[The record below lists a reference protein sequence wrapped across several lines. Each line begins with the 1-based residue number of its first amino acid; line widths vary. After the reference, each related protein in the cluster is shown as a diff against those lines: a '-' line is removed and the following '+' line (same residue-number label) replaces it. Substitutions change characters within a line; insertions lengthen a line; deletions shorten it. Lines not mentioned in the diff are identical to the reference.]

1 MEPKAEEPKPL
12 IERRMYRISVVEIG
26 SRKLERIIF
35 ADNDTEAKLVCAE
48 LFPPTDTK
56 PYRVD
61 WRAEFIGMG
70 VDAANVGNSVPV
82 TFKDAEAIGM
92 VLRNLFNEKGA
103 WHGKA
108 PAKTVSAMV
117 AARTVDVHATAEAH

>member
-1 MEPKAEEPKPL
+1 MEPEAKEQNEFV
-12 IERRMYRISVVEIG
+12 ERRMYRISVVEIG
-26 SRKLERIIF
+26 YRKLERIIF

-56 PYRVD
+56 PFRVD
-61 WRAEFIGMG
+61 WKAEFIGMG

-82 TFKDAEAIGM
+82 TFKDPEAIGM
-92 VLRNLFNEKGA
+92 VLRNLFNQKGV

-117 AARTVDVHATAEAH
+117 AARAVDVHAAKAAD